1 MTDSQPD
8 AAALRRAFLVLA
20 ALTAAAWIAIA
31 AGMTGE
37 RDGDSRAWLT
47 CFTFW
52 APASYLLVVGR
63 RPWIR
68 RTIFHPL
75 LVAAAGVVLGFD
87 VLTIAGSSSRF
98 PRFLRPTFDD
108 LPAFLAIPAFYLA
121 LGSLLAAPLLSVVV
135 FLSGRRRTPMPPAGP
150 VP

>member
-1 MTDSQPD
+1 LPD
-8 AAALRRAFLVLA
+8 APPSASPARRAFLVVA

-31 AGMTGE
+31 AGISGE

-47 CFTFW
+47 GFTFW

-63 RPWIR
+63 RPWTR
-68 RTIFHPL
+68 RTILQPL
-75 LVAAAGVVLGFD
+75 LVAAAGLVLAFD
-87 VLTIAGSSSRF
+87 ILTIAASSVRS

-121 LGSLLAAPLLSVVV
+121 LGSLFAAPVLSVGV
-135 FLSGRRRTPMPPAGP
+135 FLAGRRKAAGEP
-150 VP
+150 SER